1 MVSQA
6 LVQAKVNYGF
16 GKAAAAVGSTCQWYR
31 PSGTGPAIGG
41 ATWLGTIPVL
51 FDTAPDML
59 MKAPSR
65 YAKDDDWY
73 GAFDATNVC
82 VGDYFTDPK
91 LGTFFVA
98 AIEYLK
104 PSRLVR
110 CNRVITVAR
119 PGSPAPGPAYY
130 GGDVSADESTL
141 ITSWPASIVQGTKGE
156 KGEVNLPGDIRL
168 PWFNIIL
175 PLSVP
180 VQIKTAD
187 NVTDDQ
193 AIPIR
198 YTISSAEQTPLG
210 WRFTAGAALP

>member
-16 GKAAAAVGSTCQWYR
+16 GKAAAAVGSLCQWYR

-41 ATWLGTIPVL
+41 ASWIGTLPVL
-51 FDTAPDML
+51 FDTAADML
-59 MKAPSR
+59 QKQPSR

-73 GAFDATNVC
+73 GAFDATSVC

-98 AIEYLK
+98 ALEYLK
-104 PSRLVR
+104 PARLVR
-110 CNRVITVAR
+110 CNRVVTVTL
-119 PGSPAPGPAYY
+119 PGSQPPGPTYY
-130 GGDVSADESTL
+130 GGDVLTAEEVLLSG
-141 ITSWPASIVQGTKGE
+141 WPASIVQGTKGE
-156 KGEVNLPGDIRL
+156 KGEVMIPGDIRL

-175 PLSVP
+175 PLSVGE
-180 VQIKTAD
+180 QIKTAD
-187 NVTDDQ
+187 NMTDDQ

-198 YTISSAEQTPLG
+198 YTVSSAEQTLLG